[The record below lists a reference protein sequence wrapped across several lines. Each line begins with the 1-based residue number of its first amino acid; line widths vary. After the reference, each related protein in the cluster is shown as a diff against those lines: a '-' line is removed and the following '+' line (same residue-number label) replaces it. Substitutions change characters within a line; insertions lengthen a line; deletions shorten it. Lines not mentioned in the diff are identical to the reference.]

1 MLASEMVANRPMIT
15 LQCGNYANY
24 IGAHFWNLQV
34 AKLPVFSLYSGCSLQ
49 EAGFVYGGN
58 DGGSGELL
66 EVDNDVLFREG
77 LTMKG
82 EVTYTPR
89 LLSVDLQGSLGLLPQ
104 CGELYGR
111 FSDKN
116 ILLKFEH
123 QINIAG
129 LRYQV
134 ARVSHGGQDVR

>member
-1 MLASEMVANRPMIT
+1 MQTT
-15 LQCGNYANY
+15 LGRTFGTSRWGVPFHHLGLES
-24 IGAHFWNLQV
+24 ID
-34 AKLPVFSLYSGCSLQ
+34 SLQ

-58 DGGSGELL
+58 EGGTGDLL

-89 LLSVDLQGSLGLLPQ
+89 MLSLDLQGSLGLLPQ

-111 FSDKN
+111 FTDDSSLPK
-116 ILLKFEH
+116 IW
-123 QINIAG
+123 
-129 LRYQV
+129 
-134 ARVSHGGQDVR
+134 

>member
-1 MLASEMVANRPMIT
+1 M
-15 LQCGNYANY
+15 
-24 IGAHFWNLQV
+24 
-34 AKLPVFSLYSGCSLQ
+34 Q

-58 DGGSGELL
+58 DGGTGELL

-111 FSDKN
+111 FSNKTFEDLKIKP
-116 ILLKFEH
+116 ILQASDTK
-123 QINIAG
+123 
-129 LRYQV
+129 
-134 ARVSHGGQDVR
+134 